1 MCRGDYNEKC
11 CFCENYRRK
20 KEYGTI
26 TCEKKQI
33 KRENI
38 QRGCRKLAE
47 LCRKLELPERMLVWD
62 TDENGEWAERVKGVD
77 DYLVSL
83 QKSG

>member
-1 MCRGDYNEKC
+1 M
-11 CFCENYRRK
+11 
-20 KEYGTI
+20 
-26 TCEKKQI
+26 
-33 KRENI
+33 
-38 QRGCRKLAE
+38 AE
-47 LCRKLELPERMLVWD
+47 IVKTNMLQAIFVTDQPEMWN